1 MTFCRQTH
9 FGYGTLRLFEK
20 LAWLSWK
27 LSAPQLS
34 TFYLAV
40 ANHAVFNLKNNKHKH
55 PPDIKCSCKQVVA
68 NLEDFR
74 AASFLEDARLYCQD
88 LGGESLEVS
97 GD

>member
-1 MTFCRQTH
+1 MVCN
-9 FGYGTLRLFEK
+9 LLIFE
-20 LAWLSWK
+20 LSGKWGK
-27 LSAPQLS
+27 FVFTLS

-68 NLEDFR
+68 NLGDFR